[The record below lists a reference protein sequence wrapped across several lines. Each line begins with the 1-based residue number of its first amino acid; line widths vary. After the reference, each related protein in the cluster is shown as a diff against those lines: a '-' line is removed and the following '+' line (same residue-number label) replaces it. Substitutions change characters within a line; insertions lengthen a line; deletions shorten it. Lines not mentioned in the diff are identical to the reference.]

1 MDRVALPETCCPG
14 EVATI
19 WIRSGYAAYLGPSL
33 RLDPHSGSVHCV
45 AVGIDAPFTVRV
57 DADQRTVRSA
67 FIPARTRHQVVAESG
82 RMLFCY
88 LPTLLSGV
96 ERCTTDTL
104 GAIGLTHRH
113 ESALIDQMR
122 QANPLDPAALL
133 RRIADTD
140 TPAITDARIR
150 ATVRTIRADPAGT
163 LGAPAL
169 ATEVGLS
176 TSRFLHLFSAQ
187 TGTSL
192 RRYRL
197 WSRMMRVAAAA
208 ERGHDLTTA
217 ASDAGF
223 ASPSHFSDA
232 FHAMFGL
239 TATTLLANGTRL
251 IVGNRSDGPIAR
263 PPVRCDSG

>member
-1 MDRVALPETCCPG
+1 MITGMDRVALPETCCPG

-57 DADQRTVRSA
+57 AADQRTVRSA

-88 LPTLLSGV
+88 LEPTLLSGV
-96 ERCTTDTL
+96 ERCTTETL

-140 TPAITDARIR
+140 TPAVTDARIR
-150 ATVRTIRADPAGT
+150 ATVRTLRADPAAT
-163 LGAPAL
+163 LGATAL

-197 WSRMMRVAAAA
+197 WSRMMRVAAAV

-223 ASPSHFSDA
+223 ASPSHFSDS
-232 FHAMFGL
+232 FHTMFGL

-251 IVGNRSDGPIAR
+251 IVGQP
-263 PPVRCDSG
+263 